1 MINKIIFVLLIIF
14 SMLNNVC
21 DAKSFR
27 PVRKFKIAEAIK
39 KGIIIGAIGNALSD
53 KKEDKK
59 NKQNE
64 GKKLDELLKDGKN

>member
-1 MINKIIFVLLIIF
+1 MINKIIFVVLIIF

-27 PVRKFKIAEAIK
+27 PVMKFKIAKAIK
-39 KGIIIGAIGNALSD
+39 NGIIKGIIIGAIGNALSD

-64 GKKLDELLKDGKN
+64 KKK